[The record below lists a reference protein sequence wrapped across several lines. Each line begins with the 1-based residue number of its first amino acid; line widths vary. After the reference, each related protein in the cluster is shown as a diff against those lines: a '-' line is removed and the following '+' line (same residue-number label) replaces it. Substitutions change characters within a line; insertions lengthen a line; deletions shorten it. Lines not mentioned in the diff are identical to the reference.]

1 MMVTCL
7 IISSLTVRFVQIRLA
22 FLIWTGFFCVSNESG
37 SKLAIEPGDE
47 IGIGKLKFI
56 YR

>member
-7 IISSLTVRFVQIRLA
+7 IISSLTVRFVQIRLT

-47 IGIGKLKFI
+47 IGIGKLKLI